1 MGTFVHTSILIGI
14 SIGLAACGGKPDADQ
29 QESIAID
36 KIGIATLDDLPR
48 AVYEIDRPASELV
61 MSDDFD
67 KFAQRVRGDVAEIL
81 AKYDIQDAATQ
92 QSLYDVMRRIDF
104 LDGDYESA
112 LAWMEKSRALE
123 DKEANRLTAGLI
135 LEAWVAAHDA
145 IDDRDDS
152 DAFNAAFADALARGV
167 AELPWETIQDN
178 IEQTKGMAEF
188 ISNNLLQGI
197 VQSEIDPMVAQTGT
211 LTEDAARRLVGMRY
225 TMDMFIPVKDIVA
238 STYSAMIAENK
249 VVKPDIWAERSVV
262 LDAHSDAQPVV
273 VGIWDSGVDAAVF
286 EDWMWINPEEAFDGT
301 DTDGNGFV
309 DDVHGIAFD
318 VDGLR
323 SPHVLHPE
331 GDMAGRVDEAMNYLK
346 GYMDLVSSVDS
357 EESSVFKRHISSL
370 QPEDVESFM
379 TAISF
384 SSLYMHGTHVAGIA
398 VEGNSFARPLI
409 ARTSFDYHTPR
420 RLLTAEIAKQYA
432 QSYQDTVDYFKVAG
446 VRTANM
452 SWGWTLKEV
461 EGVLESNGVTDPD
474 ERKAKTAEIFGILK
488 KGLYDALASAP
499 EILFI
504 SAAGN
509 SDSDVQFDEIIPS
522 NFELPN
528 LMIVAAVD
536 QAGDTTSFTSTGD
549 NVVIYANGFE
559 VDSYVPGGSRMKA
572 SGTSM
577 ASPNALNLA
586 AKLFAL
592 DPDLS
597 PTDVIN
603 LITEGATPRDG
614 DEKMLLIH
622 PLNTVSLLDQMKA
635 ATG

>member
-1 MGTFVHTSILIGI
+1 MGTFVRTSILIGI
-14 SIGLAACGGKPDADQ
+14 SISLAACDGKPDADQ
-29 QESIAID
+29 QEPIATD

-67 KFAQRVRGDVAEIL
+67 EFAQRVRGDVAEIL

-123 DKEANRLTAGLI
+123 DKEANRLTAGLT
-135 LEAWVAAHDA
+135 LEAWVAAHEA
-145 IDDRDDS
+145 IDDRDDP

-167 AELPWETIQDN
+167 AKLPWETIQDN

-188 ISNNLLQGI
+188 ISSNLLQGI
-197 VQSEIDPMVAQTGT
+197 VQSEIDPMVAETGT

-225 TMDMFIPVKDIVA
+225 TMEIFIPVKDIIA

-262 LDAHSDAQPVV
+262 LDAYSDAQPVV
-273 VGIWDSGVDAAVF
+273 VGIWDSGVDAAIF

-357 EESSVFKRHISSL
+357 EESSVFKRHVSSL

-384 SSLYMHGTHVAGIA
+384 ASLYMHGTHVAGIA
-398 VEGNSFARPLI
+398 IEGNSFARPLI

-432 QSYQDTVDYFKVAG
+432 QSYQDTVDYFKAAG

-452 SWGWTLKEV
+452 SWGWSLKEV

-474 ERKAKTAEIFGILK
+474 ERKARTAEIFGILK
-488 KGLYDALASAP
+488 EGLYDALASAP

-536 QAGDTTSFTSTGD
+536 QAGDPTSFTSTGG

-622 PLNTVSLLDQMKA
+622 PLNTVNLLDKMKA